1 MRQLEKCR
9 KILEYPA
16 ECAEIFHAVRVR
28 HWIFVN
34 VDFVPVD
41 TRARTRGVGEILLP
55 WERSHA
61 YTVVISSPPRVA
73 CPQRPCSQLILLC
86 FRSLLST
93 SLSTPTGTHCRTKMR
108 EYCAISPRK
117 RTRCRVPPTWTS
129 SSASRRRSTG
139 CIFGWARSRLHLP

>member
-16 ECAEIFHAVRVR
+16 ECAEISHAVGVR

-41 TRARTRGVGEILLP
+41 TRARTRGVGEIFLP
-55 WERSHA
+55 CERSHA

-73 CPQRPCSQLILLC
+73 CPQQPLSQLILLC

-93 SLSTPTGTHCRTKMR
+93 SLSTPTGTRCRTRMR
-108 EYCAISPRK
+108 EYRAISPRK
-117 RTRCRVPPTWTS
+117 RTPFRVPPICAS
-129 SSASRRRSTG
+129 SSVSHRRSTG
-139 CIFGWARSRLHLP
+139 YAS